1 LHKPSED
8 RFQKRRLRNSYFSVV
23 ISISLV
29 LFLVGILGA
38 LLLNSQK
45 VADHFKE
52 QIALTLYINDSA
64 KEIEVQQLIKTLR
77 LNRATK
83 KVVWVSKEEAAQ
95 IHTKEIGEDFM
106 EFLGYNPLLAS
117 VDVYFNADFATPAFV
132 KNISTSFEDNS
143 FVDEIIYDQ
152 PLLELLDANI
162 QKISYWLLLAAV
174 LFVVVAMLLINSS
187 IRLSIHSKRFVIK
200 TMQLV
205 GAHKRFIRR
214 PFIRTHVQLGLTA
227 SLIASAG
234 IAAVVWEL
242 DQRFPEL
249 QILRHPE
256 EPAIILGIVVAL
268 GLSITYFSTY
278 FATQLYL
285 NLKTNAVY

>member
-1 LHKPSED
+1 MHKSSED
-8 RFQKRRLRNSYFSVV
+8 QFQRRRLRNTYFSVV

-29 LFLVGILGA
+29 LFLVGIIGT
-38 LLLNSQK
+38 LLLNSKK

-52 QIALTLYINDSA
+52 QIALTLYINDDA
-64 KEIEVQQLIKTLR
+64 KDIEVQQLIKTLQ
-77 LNRATK
+77 LNKATK

-95 IHTKEIGEDFM
+95 IHTNEIGEDFM

-117 VDVYFNADFATPAFV
+117 VDVFFNAEYATPSFV
-132 KNISTSFEDNS
+132 KSLSSSFAENS
-143 FVDEIIYDQ
+143 FVNEIIYDQ

-162 QKISYWLLLAAV
+162 EKISYWLVVAAA
-174 LFVVVAMLLINSS
+174 LFIAVAMLLINSS

-205 GAHKRFIRR
+205 GAHKRFIRK
-214 PFIRTHVQLGLTA
+214 PFIKTHVLLGVVA
-227 SLIASAG
+227 SFIASAG

-249 QILRHPE
+249 QILKQPE
-256 EPAIILGIVVAL
+256 EPALILAVVLALGI
-268 GLSITYFSTY
+268 SITYFSTY

-285 NLKTNAVY
+285 NLKTDAVY

>member
-1 LHKPSED
+1 
-8 RFQKRRLRNSYFSVV
+8 
-23 ISISLV
+23 
-29 LFLVGILGA
+29 
-38 LLLNSQK
+38 
-45 VADHFKE
+45 
-52 QIALTLYINDSA
+52 
-64 KEIEVQQLIKTLR
+64 
-77 LNRATK
+77 
-83 KVVWVSKEEAAQ
+83 
-95 IHTKEIGEDFM
+95 
-106 EFLGYNPLLAS
+106 LAS
-117 VDVYFNADFATPAFV
+117 VDVYFNADYATPFFV
-132 KNISTSFEDNS
+132 KNISASFENNS

-162 QKISYWLLLAAV
+162 QKISYWLLFAAV

-214 PFIRTHVQLGLTA
+214 PFIRTHVQLGLAA
-227 SLIASAG
+227 SLI
-234 IAAVVWEL
+234 AVVWEL

-285 NLKTNAVY
+285 NLKTDAVY

>member
-1 LHKPSED
+1 MHKPSED

-38 LLLNSQK
+38 LLLNSKK

-77 LNRATK
+77 LNSATK

-95 IHTKEIGEDFM
+95 IHTNEIGEDFM

-117 VDVYFNADFATPAFV
+117 VDVYFNADYATPAFV

-214 PFIRTHVQLGLTA
+214 PFIRTHAQLGLAA

-285 NLKTNAVY
+285 NLKTDAVY

>member
-1 LHKPSED
+1 MHKSSED
-8 RFQKRRLRNSYFSVV
+8 QFQRRRLRNTYFSVV

-29 LFLVGILGA
+29 LFLVGIIGT
-38 LLLNSQK
+38 LLLNSKK

-52 QIALTLYINDSA
+52 QIALTLYINDEA
-64 KEIEVQQLIKTLR
+64 KDIEVQQLIKTLQ
-77 LNRATK
+77 LNKATK

-95 IHTKEIGEDFM
+95 IHTNEIGEDFM

-117 VDVYFNADFATPAFV
+117 VDVFFNAEYATPSFV
-132 KNISTSFEDNS
+132 KSLSSSFAENS
-143 FVDEIIYDQ
+143 FVNEIIYDQ

-162 QKISYWLLLAAV
+162 EKISYWLVVAAA
-174 LFVVVAMLLINSS
+174 LFIAVAMLLINSS

-214 PFIRTHVQLGLTA
+214 PFIKTHVLLGVVA
-227 SLIASAG
+227 SFIASAG

-249 QILRHPE
+249 QILKQPE
-256 EPAIILGIVVAL
+256 EPALILAVVLALGI
-268 GLSITYFSTY
+268 SITYFSTY

-285 NLKTNAVY
+285 NLKTDAVY

>member
-1 LHKPSED
+1 MHKSSED
-8 RFQKRRLRNSYFSVV
+8 NFQRRRLRNTYFSVI

-29 LFLVGILGA
+29 LFLVGIIGI
-38 LLLNSQK
+38 LLLNSKK
-45 VADHFKE
+45 VADLFKE
-52 QIALTLYINDSA
+52 QIALTLYINDDA
-64 KEIEVQQLIKTLR
+64 KEIEVQQLIKTLQ
-77 LNRATK
+77 LNNATK

-95 IHTKEIGEDFM
+95 IHTNEIGEDFM

-117 VDVYFNADFATPAFV
+117 VDVFFNAEYATPSFV
-132 KNISTSFEDNS
+132 KGLSTSFSENS
-143 FVDEIIYDQ
+143 FVNEIIYDQ

-162 QKISYWLLLAAV
+162 EKISYWLLVAAA
-174 LFVVVAMLLINSS
+174 LFVAVAMLLINSS

-214 PFIRTHVQLGLTA
+214 PFIRTHVLLGVVA
-227 SLIASAG
+227 SFIASVG

-249 QILRHPE
+249 QILKRPE
-256 EPAIILGIVVAL
+256 EPAIILAIVLAL
-268 GLSITYFSTY
+268 GISITYFSTY

-285 NLKTNAVY
+285 NLKTDAVY

>member
-1 LHKPSED
+1 MHKSSED
-8 RFQKRRLRNSYFSVV
+8 NFQRRRLRNTYFSVI

-29 LFLVGILGA
+29 LFLVGIIGI
-38 LLLNSQK
+38 LLLNSKK

-52 QIALTLYINDSA
+52 QIALTLYINDDA
-64 KEIEVQQLIKTLR
+64 KEIEVQQLIKTLQ
-77 LNRATK
+77 LNNATK
-83 KVVWVSKEEAAQ
+83 KVAWVSKEEAAQ
-95 IHTKEIGEDFM
+95 IHTNEIGEDFM

-117 VDVYFNADFATPAFV
+117 VDVFFNAEYATPSFV
-132 KNISTSFEDNS
+132 KGLSTSFAENS
-143 FVDEIIYDQ
+143 FVNEIIYDQ

-162 QKISYWLLLAAV
+162 EKISYWLFVAAA
-174 LFVVVAMLLINSS
+174 LFVAVAMLLINSS

-205 GAHKRFIRR
+205 GAHKRFIRQ
-214 PFIRTHVQLGLTA
+214 PFIRTHVLLGVIASFIA
-227 SLIASAG
+227 SLG

-249 QILRHPE
+249 QILKRPE
-256 EPAIILGIVVAL
+256 EPAIILAIVLAL
-268 GLSITYFSTY
+268 GISITYFSTY

-285 NLKTNAVY
+285 NLKTDAVY

>member
-1 LHKPSED
+1 MHKSSED
-8 RFQKRRLRNSYFSVV
+8 KFQRRRLRNTYFSVV

-29 LFLVGILGA
+29 LFLVGIIGA
-38 LLLNSQK
+38 LLLNSKK

-52 QIALTLYINDSA
+52 QIALTLYINDDA
-64 KEIEVQQLIKTLR
+64 KEIEVQQLIKTLQ
-77 LNRATK
+77 LNNATK
-83 KVVWVSKEEAAQ
+83 KVAWVSKEEAAQ
-95 IHTKEIGEDFM
+95 IHTNEIGEDFM

-117 VDVYFNADFATPAFV
+117 VDVFFNAEYATPSFV
-132 KNISTSFEDNS
+132 KGLSTSFAENS
-143 FVDEIIYDQ
+143 FVNEIIYDQ

-162 QKISYWLLLAAV
+162 EKISYWLFVAAA
-174 LFVVVAMLLINSS
+174 LFVAVAMLLINSS

-214 PFIRTHVQLGLTA
+214 PFIRTHVLLGVIASFIA
-227 SLIASAG
+227 SLG
-234 IAAVVWEL
+234 IVAVVWEL

-249 QILRHPE
+249 QILKRPE
-256 EPAIILGIVVAL
+256 EPAIILAIVLAL
-268 GLSITYFSTY
+268 GISITYFSTY

-285 NLKTNAVY
+285 NLKTDAVY

>member
-1 LHKPSED
+1 M
-8 RFQKRRLRNSYFSVV
+8 
-23 ISISLV
+23 
-29 LFLVGILGA
+29 GIIGT
-38 LLLNSQK
+38 LLLNSKK

-52 QIALTLYINDSA
+52 QIALTLYINDDA
-64 KEIEVQQLIKTLR
+64 KDIEVQQLIKTLQ
-77 LNRATK
+77 LNKATK

-95 IHTKEIGEDFM
+95 IHTNEIGEDFM

-117 VDVYFNADFATPAFV
+117 VDVFFNAEYATPSFV
-132 KNISTSFEDNS
+132 KSLSSSFAENS
-143 FVDEIIYDQ
+143 FVNEIIYDQ

-162 QKISYWLLLAAV
+162 EKISYWLVVAAA
-174 LFVVVAMLLINSS
+174 LFIAVAMLLINSS

-205 GAHKRFIRR
+205 GAHKRFIRK
-214 PFIRTHVQLGLTA
+214 PFIKTHVLLGVVA
-227 SLIASAG
+227 SFIASAG

-249 QILRHPE
+249 QILKQPE
-256 EPAIILGIVVAL
+256 EPALILAVVLALGI
-268 GLSITYFSTY
+268 SITYFSTY

-285 NLKTNAVY
+285 NLKTDAVY